1 MSKYKHDFLSICNWV
16 NEHKSFYWIH
26 DEIVH
31 GLRRY
36 SLNRDKVLE
45 YIGYLNADDMLIF
58 EKIWSMYLQVNPRTI
73 EKAYPPPP
81 HAIIYR

>member
-1 MSKYKHDFLSICNWV
+1 MKYKHDFLSICNWV
-16 NEHKSFYWIH
+16 NEHKSFHWIH

-58 EKIWSMYLQVNPRTI
+58 EKIWSMYLQVNPKTI

>member
-16 NEHKSFYWIH
+16 NEHKSFHWIH

-36 SLNRDKVLE
+36 SLNHDKVLE
-45 YIGYLNADDMLIF
+45 YIGHLNEDDMSIF